1 MVVATVKNKETT
13 IVAIKIEDKEEK
25 MDTDAIEEKKKI
37 LDEKKVFWAVS
48 RKFSVSFRV
57 YDLPLALFFYIF
69 SLRVNTT
76 CQKVALGRLG

>member
-37 LDEKKVFWAVS
+37 LDEKKVFW
-48 RKFSVSFRV
+48 R
-57 YDLPLALFFYIF
+57 LL
-69 SLRVNTT
+69 LRP
-76 CQKVALGRLG
+76 